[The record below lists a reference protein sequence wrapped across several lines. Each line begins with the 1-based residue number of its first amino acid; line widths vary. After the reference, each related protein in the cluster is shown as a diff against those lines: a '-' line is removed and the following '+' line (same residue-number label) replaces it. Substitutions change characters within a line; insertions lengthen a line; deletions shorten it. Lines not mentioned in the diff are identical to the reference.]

1 MDVDSVEDMLFGFS
15 SSQDSLD
22 DVEIGSESEEDMLD
36 DGFDSEFGVYDL
48 SGNTSLVLH
57 QTHTHLDA
65 EMLDCLEEAD
75 TEEYTL
81 QEAEGT
87 PYAIRDR

>member
-1 MDVDSVEDMLFGFS
+1 MDTDVVEDMLFGFS

-22 DVEIGSESEEDMLD
+22 DIELGSESEEDMLD
-36 DGFDSEFGVYDL
+36 DGFDSEFGVCNLPEDM
-48 SGNTSLVLH
+48 LVAH
-57 QTHTHLDA
+57 QTHTHPDA

-81 QEAEGT
+81 QEAEGI
-87 PYAIRDR
+87 PYTTRDR